1 MNKRI
6 RLHRLDET
14 PLGWCHPDAVE
25 ALEEKGAV
33 AWACGKLYLTLPGVD
48 ISTPAPFEVGDAV
61 WVLLNGKEIPGWV
74 RAVIFTAGNVRY
86 SVRVP
91 VAAGDLNLTTLHR
104 IEGQLLEP
112 REAASMMF
120 DYDPYS

>member
-1 MNKRI
+1 LSNRI

-14 PLGWCHPDAVE
+14 PIGWCRPEAVE
-25 ALEEKGAV
+25 ALESSGSV
-33 AWACGKLYLTLPGVD
+33 AWANGKLYLTLPGVD
-48 ISTPAPFEVGDAV
+48 ISTPAPFEVGEAV
-61 WVLLNGKEIPGWV
+61 WVILGGKELPGWI
-74 RAVIFTAGNVRY
+74 RAVIFAAGNVRY

-91 VAAGDLNLTTLHR
+91 VGAGDLNLTTLHR

-112 REAASMMF
+112 REAPSMRF